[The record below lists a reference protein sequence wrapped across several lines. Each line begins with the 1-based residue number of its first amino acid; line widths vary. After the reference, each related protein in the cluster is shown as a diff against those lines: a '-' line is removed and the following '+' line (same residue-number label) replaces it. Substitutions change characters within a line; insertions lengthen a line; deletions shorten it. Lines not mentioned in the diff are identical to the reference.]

1 MTERLNNLISQTP
14 TPSTGCLQ
22 VAAQR
27 NISIPSPDSD
37 REMAIRC
44 ADWKRLERGLTQ
56 ASDPPKEYS
65 TLYGILF
72 GLSGSAG
79 LSLKPLAM
87 TKDLPNWVLPAYIV
101 FTVACLF
108 CGLFVVFF
116 SRGQRRT
123 RMKMISDLLDDVREI
138 GSRFVP
144 PEMQDGQ
151 IVDAE
156 EHELPDRTTP

>member
-1 MTERLNNLISQTP
+1 LNHLISQTQHS
-14 TPSTGCLQ
+14 STLQ
-22 VAAQR
+22 VATQR
-27 NISIPSPDSD
+27 NISMPSPDSD

-44 ADWKRLERGLTQ
+44 ADWKRLERSLTQ

-79 LSLKPLAM
+79 LSLKPIAM
-87 TKDLPNWVLPAYIV
+87 SKDLPTWVLPAYIA

-108 CGLFVVFF
+108 CGIFVVFF
-116 SRGQRRT
+116 SRGQRKT
-123 RMKMISDLLDDVREI
+123 RMRLISDLLDDVREI

-144 PEMQDGQ
+144 PETQDGQ
-151 IVDAE
+151 IIDTE
-156 EHELPDRTTP
+156 EHELPNRTTP